1 MIQEAGVSVRSQGRG
16 GVKRARSAKGRKRV
30 TMNGR
35 RDRRSAHLPV
45 FITSKKKGVL
55 RPRFDDIYAQRRA
68 EGDELYTRFGSS

>member
-1 MIQEAGVSVRSQGRG
+1 
-16 GVKRARSAKGRKRV
+16 
-30 TMNGR
+30 MNGR